1 MLFGKI
7 LGILPNRVREGA
19 RSDILMDLF
28 DEPES
33 DSEIEC
39 GYLLLP
45 GTEIPKSFNSTIR
58 VLEIPYH
65 SGLVENF
72 LKWLSVLL
80 FVQRRRIYTDNFMFM
95 FPLMAVNRNSII

>member
-7 LGILPNRVREGA
+7 LGILPNRVHEGA

-33 DSEIEC
+33 GSEIEC

-45 GTEIPKSFNSTIR
+45 GTEIPKSFKFN
-58 VLEIPYH
+58 H
-65 SGLVENF
+65 
-72 LKWLSVLL
+72 
-80 FVQRRRIYTDNFMFM
+80 
-95 FPLMAVNRNSII
+95 